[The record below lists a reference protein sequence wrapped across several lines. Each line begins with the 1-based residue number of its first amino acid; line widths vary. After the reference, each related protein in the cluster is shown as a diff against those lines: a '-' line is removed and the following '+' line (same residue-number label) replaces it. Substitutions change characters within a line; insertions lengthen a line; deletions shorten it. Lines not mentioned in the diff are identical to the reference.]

1 MKPTLRQLEYLVA
14 IADTGRF
21 SDAAERLNV
30 AQPSLSTQ
38 VADAE
43 TQLGA
48 TLFERSR
55 AGAYP
60 TPIGEQVI
68 RRARYILRQMEDL
81 KAIAAH
87 GETGL
92 FGRVRLGVLPT
103 IGPYLLPRC
112 TKPIHARFPELRLSI
127 NDAATDRL
135 ASMLEQ
141 GLLDAAVSTLEDH
154 PGCEGVT
161 LFSERLWI
169 AVEPEDPLA
178 ATSQPVQLDDLK
190 ERGFLTLGLGHRLT
204 KLVQQLAYRAGGY
217 VASDYEGTSLDAI
230 RHMAALGAGIAVLP
244 DLYVQC
250 EARRDDSLVFRPI
263 EDPRANRDIALV
275 WRRNSPIRDGL
286 ELLAEIMR
294 DAARGAL
301 GQQKT
306 RQTGA

>member
-14 IADTGRF
+14 IADSGRF
-21 SDAAERLNV
+21 SEAAERLNV

-43 TQLGA
+43 AQLGA

-55 AGAYP
+55 SGAYP

-81 KAIAAH
+81 KEIAAH

-112 TKPIHARFPELRLSI
+112 TKPMHSRFPDLRLSI

-154 PGCEGVT
+154 PGCSGVT
-161 LFSERLWI
+161 LFSEKLWI
-169 AVEPEDPLA
+169 AVEPADPLA
-178 ATSQPVQLDDLK
+178 STTRPVTLEELK

-204 KLVQQLAYRAGGY
+204 KLVQELAYRAGGY

-250 EARRDDSLVFRPI
+250 EARRDDSLVFRQI
-263 EDPRANRDIALV
+263 DDPRAGRDISLV
-275 WRRNSPIRDGL
+275 WRRQSPIREGL
-286 ELLAEIMR
+286 ELLAEIMQ
-294 DAARGAL
+294 DAARRVL
-301 GQQKT
+301 
-306 RQTGA
+306 